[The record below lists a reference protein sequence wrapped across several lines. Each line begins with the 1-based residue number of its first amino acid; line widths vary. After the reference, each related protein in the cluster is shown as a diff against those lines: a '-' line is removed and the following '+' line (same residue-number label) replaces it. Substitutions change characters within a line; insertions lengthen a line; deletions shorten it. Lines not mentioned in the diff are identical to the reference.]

1 MVLNTFFYKIMAFQ
15 TGNFSFS
22 EILFSH
28 LGWTLARKLMKRPAV
43 LIIYFQRQF
52 QIVHVYQ
59 LLQSE
64 YFFQKF
70 YDRFNWISIFFNFK
84 PLLGENVL
92 KDLLFLWH
100 IFQVPVTMYTLI
112 NFSHLKIFTKK
123 IAALSKFH

>member
-1 MVLNTFFYKIMAFQ
+1 MAFQ

-28 LGWTLARKLMKRPAV
+28 QGWTLARKLMKRPAV

-59 LLQSE
+59 LLRSE

-70 YDRFNWISIFFNFK
+70 YDRFN
-84 PLLGENVL
+84 
-92 KDLLFLWH
+92 
-100 IFQVPVTMYTLI
+100 
-112 NFSHLKIFTKK
+112 
-123 IAALSKFH
+123 